1 MNYVILVF
9 KNKDETFYQK
19 KKNLSAIERTQK
31 QFRIKK
37 IIFTKVIIL
46 MTYIFEKTGKKE
58 DNYKD

>member
-37 IIFTKVIIL
+37 SFLQK
-46 MTYIFEKTGKKE
+46 
-58 DNYKD
+58 